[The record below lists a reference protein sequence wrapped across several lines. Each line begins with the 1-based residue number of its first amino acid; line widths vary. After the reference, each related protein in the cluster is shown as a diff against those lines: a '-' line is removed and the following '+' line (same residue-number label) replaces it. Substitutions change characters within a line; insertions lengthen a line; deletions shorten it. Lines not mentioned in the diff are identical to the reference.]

1 MSTESHSTDILAVLE
16 HQGYR
21 STFPRRAIVESLQNR
36 NDGFT
41 ADDLV
46 RELPKIGRATIFR
59 TIKLLLEAGVIC
71 KLSLINGEPRYSLS
85 QAEHHHHT
93 ICVTCGAV
101 GEFHASTVERMLRI
115 VGSEIAGSIVGHRIE
130 LYINCSEC
138 LKDNLTKITPLISN
152 ADNHQHGMH

>member
-1 MSTESHSTDILAVLE
+1 MTTESHSIDILAILE
-16 HQGYR
+16 NQGYR
-21 STFPRRAIVESLQNR
+21 STFPRRTIVESLQDR

-46 RELPKIGRATIFR
+46 RELPRIGRATIFR

-101 GEFHASTVERMLRI
+101 GEFRAGTVERMLRI
-115 VGSEIAGSIVGHRIE
+115 VGEEIAGSIVGHRIE

-138 LKDNLTKITPLISN
+138 LKANFTNMTPLHAH
-152 ADNHQHGMH
+152 ADSYQHGMP